1 MASPTKW
8 TWVWVNS
15 GRCCDS
21 VEELQFWSGC
31 SFLPEYFSPLFT
43 QVLLRS
49 PHAQGKMWN
58 PHYKVKSSD
67 SQGQFC
73 SPSKL
78 QDKLHGQSRD
88 MHVWPTP
95 QGDSYVNCNLS
106 TEGEKLRALEMLR
119 GVIWKTLEGG
129 KRVAEDE
136 MVRYHHQLNGLNS
149 SKLLEIVKNRVACYS
164 PWGRK
169 ESYRT

>member
-1 MASPTKW
+1 MDMSLSKLW
-8 TWVWVNS
+8 EML
-15 GRCCDS
+15 CDS

-49 PHAQGKMWN
+49 PHAQGKTWN

-95 QGDSYVNCNLS
+95 QGDSCVNCNLS

-136 MVRYHHQLNGLNS
+136 MVRYHHQLNGHEFDQTLGLIGGQKS
-149 SKLLEIVKNRVACYS
+149 LVCCICIAGSDL
-164 PWGRK
+164 
-169 ESYRT
+169 T